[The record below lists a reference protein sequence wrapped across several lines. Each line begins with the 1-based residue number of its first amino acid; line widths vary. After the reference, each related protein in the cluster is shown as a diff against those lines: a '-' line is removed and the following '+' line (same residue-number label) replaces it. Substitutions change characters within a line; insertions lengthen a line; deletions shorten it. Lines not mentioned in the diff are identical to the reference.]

1 MDSVGV
7 EFIVLMNVNLK
18 KSRYRSDSEDRGEL
32 SSQTGECL
40 KVDSTLTEKGGG
52 GNPWAGTP
60 IYVSCLHKPCYYFCS
75 VQTWPPLP

>member
-40 KVDSTLTEKGGG
+40 KVDSTLT
-52 GNPWAGTP
+52 
-60 IYVSCLHKPCYYFCS
+60 
-75 VQTWPPLP
+75 